1 MRYEELQQKKTKSG
15 IVMLYVFL
23 ILPFLG
29 IAGIRDMVGGLY
41 SVWQAGSM
49 YALLIITFVKAKHA
63 RIDSFVGALA
73 IYELVMIGV
82 TTYYSAFST
91 GIAVVSMTFILLA
104 ISAQF
109 YWEEMIHALAFIT
122 CSCVLINLFS
132 IVGRLAGVNK
142 LFFLGGK
149 NQLSMFM
156 IPGAAFIIVHAL
168 QRRGRLNVFEL
179 FVMGCIIFSIIAGAS
194 GAGIVCALLAIAMF
208 SSNKLVQNKKILFVV
223 LLLAYALVIFG
234 FEHIV
239 ESEYWLRFTTWL
251 GKDATMTGRTTIWET
266 SLDMVQEN
274 WLFGHG
280 RAERLIYLS
289 TDENWVA
296 GYETHNMFLQVIFV
310 TGVVGFL
317 CFLRY
322 LFKAINRLHMHSTV
336 QRVLFIAIFICL
348 ANGLVE
354 ATNDNMFFRLL
365 LALAYYSIEHVMKNK
380 KESNEP
386 EEGDEISVGSNEE
399 ITA

>member
-1 MRYEELQQKKTKSG
+1 MRFEELKQKKTKSG
-15 IVMLYVFL
+15 IVLLYIFL

-41 SVWQAGSM
+41 SLWQAGSM
-49 YALLIITFVKAKHA
+49 YALLIIAFVKAKYA
-63 RIDSFVGALA
+63 NIDPFVGALA
-73 IYELVMIGV
+73 IYEIVMIAIS
-82 TTYYSAFST
+82 TYYSGFST
-91 GIAVVSMTFILLA
+91 GITVVSLTFILLT

-109 YWEEMIHALAFIT
+109 YWEEMLEALAIIA

-132 IVGRLAGVNK
+132 VVGRLIGANR

-156 IPGAAFIIVHAL
+156 IPGAACIIVHAL
-168 QRRGRLNVFEL
+168 QRRKNLNFFEVFVL
-179 FVMGCIIFSIIAGAS
+179 GCIVFSIVAGAS
-194 GAGIVCALLAIAMF
+194 GAGIVCALLAITMF
-208 SSNKLVQNKKILFVV
+208 SSNKLVQNKKLLFAILLV
-223 LLLAYALVIFG
+223 AHAIVIFG
-234 FEHIV
+234 FEYIV
-239 ESEYWLRFTTWL
+239 ESEYWIRFTDWL
-251 GKDATMTGRTTIWET
+251 GKDPTMTGRTTIWET
-266 SLDMVQEN
+266 SLDMVQKK

-289 TDENWVA
+289 TDEVWVA

-310 TGVVGFL
+310 TGVVGFA

-322 LFKAINRLHMHSTV
+322 LFKSVNQLRMNNTI

-365 LALAYYSIEHVMKNK
+365 LALGYYSGLHI
-380 KESNEP
+380 KEK
-386 EEGDEISVGSNEE
+386 EGDEISVGTNEE
-399 ITA
+399 ATA

>member
-1 MRYEELQQKKTKSG
+1 MKFDELQQKKTKSG
-15 IVMLYVFL
+15 IVLLYIIL

-29 IAGIRDMVGGLY
+29 IAGIRNMVGGLY

-49 YALLIITFVKAKHA
+49 YALLIVAFVKAKYVK
-63 RIDSFVGALA
+63 IDSFVGALA
-73 IYELVMIGV
+73 IYEIVMIAV
-82 TTYYSAFST
+82 STYYSGFST
-91 GIAVVSMTFILLA
+91 GITVVSLTFILFA

-109 YWEEMIHALAFIT
+109 YWEEMLQSLAVIT
-122 CSCVLINLFS
+122 WSCVLINLFS
-132 IVGRLAGVNK
+132 VAGRLFGANQ

-156 IPGAAFIIVHAL
+156 IPGAACIIVNAL
-168 QRRGRLNVFEL
+168 HKRKNLNFFEL
-179 FVMGCIIFSIIAGAS
+179 FVMGCIVFSIVAGAS
-194 GAGIVCALLAIAMF
+194 GAGIVCTLLAITMF
-208 SSNKLVQNKKILFVV
+208 SSNKLVQNKKLLFVV
-223 LLLAYALVIFG
+223 LLVAYIIVIFC
-234 FEHIV
+234 FEYIV
-239 ESEYWLRFTTWL
+239 ESEYWIRFTDWL
-251 GKDATMTGRTTIWET
+251 GKDPTMTGRTTIWET
-266 SLDMVQEN
+266 SLDMVQEK

-289 TDENWVA
+289 TDEVWVA

-310 TGVVGFL
+310 TGVVGFA

-322 LFKAINRLHMHSTV
+322 LFKSINRLSMRNTI

-365 LALAYYSIEHVMKNK
+365 LALGYYSGQNINQ
-380 KESNEP
+380 
-386 EEGDEISVGSNEE
+386 EEKGDEVSVGEIEE
-399 ITA
+399 TAA